1 MSWSYDPNTLNTTTS
16 AGRLNTVRLLVG
28 DTDTTDQLVQNE
40 EITFALSQTGD
51 NVYYAAVWTCRAIA
65 AKFSRMVTTQLDGAL
80 SANYSDKAK
89 QYNQLAVQIEA
100 QGKKTSGKA
109 LGISAGGISVAAMAV
124 ANATPDRVKPA
135 FSITQFD
142 NPEAGDQYIPD
153 ESNGV

>member
-1 MSWSYDPNTLNTTTS
+1 MSWSYSPSDLNTTTAS
-16 AGRLNTVRLLVG
+16 GRLNTARLLVG
-28 DTDTTDQLVQNE
+28 DTDSSDPLVQNE
-40 EITFALSQTGD
+40 EILFALSQTGN

-109 LGISAGGISVAAMAV
+109 LGVSAGGISVATMNV
-124 ANATPDRVKPA
+124 ANSDPDRVKPA

-142 NPEAGDQYIPD
+142 NPEAGDQYLPD
-153 ESNGV
+153 EPYGV

>member
-51 NVYYAAVWTCRAIA
+51 NVYYGAVWICRAIA
-65 AKFSRMVTTQLDGAL
+65 AKFSRLVTTTLDGSL

-100 QGKKTSGKA
+100 QGKKTSGKS
-109 LGISAGGISVAAMAV
+109 LGISAGGISVSDMTV
-124 ANATPDRVKPA
+124 VNATTDRVKPA
-135 FSITQFD
+135 FSINQFD
-142 NPEAGDQYIPD
+142 NPEAGGQYLPD
-153 ESNGV
+153 EPYGV